1 MKFVG
6 LDLGGVNSLA
16 CARDEAGAES
26 FHPSAYPEMPS
37 CVLLP
42 LIRKEKALAGD
53 EALRNERGSGLV
65 WPPLA
70 MAAPHGWSRATPP
83 AQNGR
88 VMLATVWQRLNT
100 GDRWSDPQ
108 WQPPDSLPPVN
119 KPTPAECVTAEVR
132 SALRRTHINTLTT
145 QVVLA
150 VPNQLPEE
158 SQESLLGRL
167 PAGTRLVWRSVAA
180 AMSWAETNAG
190 HKKGDKHLAVLDAGL
205 HGVEISVFEFRQQEK
220 DGQMFR
226 VPVRRLNRLNFANTE
241 PLLADSPAPFSR
253 VLPDLTG
260 LESHLTR
267 ISNAVGGE
275 AELLLCGPLAEPF
288 FALLQRRFPHCSW
301 PVPDATA
308 VARGSCLFA
317 WRLARDWPT
326 YLDVLP
332 SLELFTLT
340 EEHEPN
346 WLPLI
351 PTDCEVSGGRD
362 FQHLLARRIFIE
374 KDTTRLA
381 SWLQRSGETE
391 FRKLSTG
398 LPVLAA
404 QNAWVDLNVSAR
416 SAGGFARVSITPSSG
431 QFDVFG
437 TGQSVMLNWQGME
450 RVARE
455 PGEKWPKGMVKFGW
469 PACGKLYAHKPI
481 FEDFLYTADQELTQA
496 LEHRTQNHRMA
507 ALGILKSRAAKTI
520 APHLA
525 GVTGAG
531 GDAAPVNLL
540 VCFSTD
546 APCEYMD
553 GGYAGRSQIQNP
565 LPSKDAQTRKIARLL
580 WQRLSV
586 MNADSRAT
594 ATEINAVVYI
604 LGRMGGY
611 APDTFQNHL
620 ASELH
625 PVTNPV
631 RLFAVGRVLQTP
643 DHGRRLLATI
653 KDKADFGQA
662 LNNNWLRMLVYVLY
676 QRPDVLREVPREH
689 VVAAASLCLESFEQK
704 VQQENVRVVF
714 MNSVRALALLLRV
727 RRHAQARDFLCLDRC
742 PQDEERIAR
751 RLTRALRQA
760 SAMKLRPG
768 PQLLVERVTE
778 WLDFMASTDEMP
790 PIAPPGED
798 NEPEDLSDD

>member
-1 MKFVG
+1 MNFVG

-16 CARDEAGAES
+16 CARDEAGTEA
-26 FHPSAYPEMPS
+26 FHASAYPKMPS

-42 LIRKEKALAGD
+42 LIRKEKILAGD
-53 EALRNERGSGLV
+53 EALQNDRGSGLV

-70 MAAPHGWSRATPP
+70 MAAPHGWSRATMPS
-83 AQNGR
+83 QNGR

-100 GDRWSDPQ
+100 GDRWADLQ
-108 WQPPDSLPPVN
+108 WEPPDSLPSVT

-132 SALRRTHINTLTT
+132 SALRRTRIDNSTT

-158 SQESLLGRL
+158 SQESLLRQL
-167 PAGTRLVWRSVAA
+167 PVGARLVWRSVAA

-190 HKKGDKHLAVLDAGL
+190 HPDGGKHLAVLDAGL
-205 HGVEISVFEFRQQEK
+205 YGVEISVFEFRQQEK
-220 DGQMFR
+220 AGQMFR
-226 VPVRRLNRLNFANTE
+226 VPVRRLNRLSFANTE

-260 LESHLTR
+260 LESHLTK

-275 AELLLCGPLAEPF
+275 AELLLCGPLAESF
-288 FALLQRRFPHCSW
+288 FALLQQRFPLCSW

-362 FQHLLARRIFIE
+362 FQHLLSRRIFIE

-398 LPVLAA
+398 LPVQAA

-437 TGQSVMLNWQGME
+437 TGQSLMLNWQSME

-496 LEHRTQNHRMA
+496 LEHRTQNQRMA
-507 ALGILKSRAAKTI
+507 ALAILKLRAAKTI

-525 GVTGAG
+525 GVTGTG

-546 APCEYMD
+546 APCECID
-553 GGYAGRSQIQNP
+553 GGYTGRAQIRNP
-565 LPSKDAQTRKIARLL
+565 LSSKDEQIRKIARLL
-580 WQRLSV
+580 WQRLKVLNS
-586 MNADSRAT
+586 DSRAT
-594 ATEINAVVYI
+594 AAEVNAVVYI

-611 APDTFQNHL
+611 APETFQNHL

-625 PVTNPV
+625 PVTNAV

-643 DHGRRLLATI
+643 EHGRRLLATI
-653 KDKADFGQA
+653 KDKADFGQS

-676 QRPDVLREVPREH
+676 QRPDILREVAREH
-689 VVAAASLCLESFEQK
+689 VVAAASLCLDLFEQK

-714 MNSVRALALLLRV
+714 MNSLRALALLLRV

-742 PQDEERIAR
+742 PQEEERIAR

-798 NEPEDLSDD
+798 SETDDPSDD